1 MNTKKSTTQA
11 AVAVLL
17 AAAWLNHFTAD
28 TPAAPAHP
36 SPRPVITAAHADVDG
51 WICLDTKFFFP
62 RTSRSFKHNE
72 SAHRQLLTDLL
83 RDYEAQ

>member
-1 MNTKKSTTQA
+1 MNTKKSTLQA

-17 AAAWLNHFTAD
+17 AAAWIHNFSAG
-28 TPAAPAHP
+28 TPPAPIHP